1 MNNRTVDW
9 AKIRAEYVNGNC
21 SLTDLAKK
29 YGVKN
34 GTVRS
39 HSAAEKWGEERSR
52 KRKKKA
58 DKVAEKLHEKDVNDT
73 VKQIERCCRAAG
85 KLIDKINKGIAQV
98 DKNIF
103 VATDEK
109 TVTEKTEEDD
119 GVTVTNLKIERNF
132 KTKRYDT
139 LVDTKKIAELSKSLL
154 NIKQILTGNENMSND
169 DSSGIIEIPAMQ
181 ELSPP
186 EEVEDD
192 E

>member
-1 MNNRTVDW
+1 MNNITVDW

-21 SLTDLAKK
+21 SLSALADK
-29 YGVKN
+29 YGVKI
-34 GTVRS
+34 GTVRA

-52 KRKKKA
+52 KRKEKA

-103 VATDEK
+103 VSTEEK
-109 TVTEKTEEDD
+109 TVTAKTEEDN
-119 GVTVTNLKIERNF
+119 GVTVSKLKTERNF

-139 LVDTKKIAELSKSLL
+139 LVDTKRIAELSKSLL

-181 ELSPP
+181 ELEPP
-186 EEVEDD
+186 TEVED
-192 E
+192 EQ